1 MMRAIAIKKQLRQ
14 IEIIAQKLLRTI
26 FNKYVGKHSEPIA
39 KISERP
45 QIHKLHIWS
54 IFSLPMLLHFSL
66 CKIKVGYEKESSRV
80 AFLSFFQS
88 LLWVDG

>member
-1 MMRAIAIKKQLRQ
+1 MRAIAIKKQLRQ
-14 IEIIAQKLLRTI
+14 IEIIEQKFLRTI

-54 IFSLPMLLHFSL
+54 IFLPPH
-66 CKIKVGYEKESSRV
+66 
-80 AFLSFFQS
+80 AFAFFCLQN
-88 LLWVDG
+88 